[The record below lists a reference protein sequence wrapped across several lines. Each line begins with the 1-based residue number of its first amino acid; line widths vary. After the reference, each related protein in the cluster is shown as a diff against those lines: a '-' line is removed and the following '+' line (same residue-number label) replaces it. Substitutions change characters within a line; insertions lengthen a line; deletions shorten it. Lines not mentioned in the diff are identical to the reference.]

1 MYLNS
6 WPDRSSGKLSRTRT
20 HFRLIEI
27 WIEPP
32 TFFLFQQVS
41 STHKHYVAM
50 WMFFKYR
57 HSWSWDSDH
66 MVSMDWILM
75 TLQWM
80 DSYWST
86 SPKNCPRDPDST
98 SKLHYYNL
106 TSNSKGHSNSF
117 SHHQE
122 MDRLDQR
129 CHTEAIEL
137 RAQLSAAQARFKATK
152 VERER
157 LRKAARWKGGFF
169 QPLAVGWK
177 VEGGK
182 VGRLVPFRM

>member
-1 MYLNS
+1 MAWWIANRWLLHLRCNDIFGGPAQGWIFSSDAVGFWNSAFLRRTGRKRKVNS

-32 TFFLFQQVS
+32 NFFLFQQVS

-86 SPKNCPRDPDST
+86 SPKNYPRDPDST
-98 SKLHYYNL
+98 NKL
-106 TSNSKGHSNSF
+106 
-117 SHHQE
+117 
-122 MDRLDQR
+122 
-129 CHTEAIEL
+129 
-137 RAQLSAAQARFKATK
+137 
-152 VERER
+152 
-157 LRKAARWKGGFF
+157 
-169 QPLAVGWK
+169 P
-177 VEGGK
+177 
-182 VGRLVPFRM
+182 

>member
-1 MYLNS
+1 MLLYKTDTLQGTHIYPTKSEKENHRLKNDLGWDLFVPRRVYYIYMHMYRFMYLNS

-32 TFFLFQQVS
+32 NFFLFQQVS

-98 SKLHYYNL
+98 NKLH
-106 TSNSKGHSNSF
+106 
-117 SHHQE
+117 
-122 MDRLDQR
+122 
-129 CHTEAIEL
+129 
-137 RAQLSAAQARFKATK
+137 
-152 VERER
+152 
-157 LRKAARWKGGFF
+157 
-169 QPLAVGWK
+169 
-177 VEGGK
+177 
-182 VGRLVPFRM
+182 

>member
-1 MYLNS
+1 
-6 WPDRSSGKLSRTRT
+6 
-20 HFRLIEI
+20 
-27 WIEPP
+27 
-32 TFFLFQQVS
+32 
-41 STHKHYVAM
+41 
-50 WMFFKYR
+50 
-57 HSWSWDSDH
+57 
-66 MVSMDWILM
+66 
-75 TLQWM
+75 
-80 DSYWST
+80 
-86 SPKNCPRDPDST
+86 
-98 SKLHYYNL
+98 
-106 TSNSKGHSNSF
+106 
-117 SHHQE
+117 